1 MASADWIENN
11 EMTTADQPTSWPMN
25 SIPRR
30 DFALELSNWKKF
42 PKLPA
47 MPRRLRKRITVEE
60 PRRSLE
66 EVVHH

>member
-1 MASADWIENN
+1 
-11 EMTTADQPTSWPMN
+11 MN

-47 MPRRLRKRITVEE
+47 MPRRLGKRLKVEE
-60 PRRSLE
+60 PGSLDE
-66 EVVHH
+66 AVIVGYGSAVGCVRADSGTGAA